1 MLATKKGR
9 PHLGLIIFSV
19 IFLSNAALSNGNYL
33 FYIYGSSFCPAC
45 RFAKEILSSA
55 YGVSA
60 VVFRDIY
67 AVKKYMEDYLRLY
80 SLFNLGNESYIP
92 LIVIYNNDVLEAV
105 VVGVIPTEEENITMA
120 VFINSWS
127 SFLNNCSKEQ
137 EVLVSI
143 GGVMKKIEYAK
154 VASEVYEM
162 VLEEEDRRALA
173 LSLLQVLCLF
183 NSKMKFSEKYYVE
196 DAIFNYS
203 GVSYFL
209 PDIPEVIDDIRSLW
223 KDPYVRFKEFDVKRG
238 NGLLWVE
245 GVVELFTQDGTKG
258 EGVFRI
264 GFTRVEND
272 FKIAKESLEVRIL
285 EV

>member
-9 PHLGLIIFSV
+9 SHLGLIIFSV
-19 IFLSNAALSNGNYL
+19 MFLSNAALSNGNYL

-92 LIVIYNNDVLEAV
+92 LIVIYSDSTLEAV
-105 VVGVIPTEEENITMA
+105 VVGATPTEEENVTKG
-120 VFINSWS
+120 WS
-127 SFLNNCSKEQ
+127 DFLGRASKEQ
-137 EVLVSI
+137 EVLVSV

>member
-1 MLATKKGR
+1 VLATKKGR

-19 IFLSNAALSNGNYL
+19 MFLSNAALSNGNYL

-92 LIVIYNNDVLEAV
+92 LIVIYSDSTLEAV
-105 VVGVIPTEEENITMA
+105 VVGATPTEEENVTKG
-120 VFINSWS
+120 WS
-127 SFLNNCSKEQ
+127 DFLGRASKEQ
-137 EVLVSI
+137 EVLVSV

-162 VLEEEDRRALA
+162 VLEEEDKRVLA

>member
-1 MLATKKGR
+1 VLATKKGR
-9 PHLGLIIFSV
+9 SHLGLIIFSV
-19 IFLSNAALSNGNYL
+19 MFLSNAALSNGNYL

-92 LIVIYNNDVLEAV
+92 LIVIYSDSTLEAV
-105 VVGVIPTEEENITMA
+105 VVGATPTEEENVTKG
-120 VFINSWS
+120 WS
-127 SFLNNCSKEQ
+127 DFLGRASKEQ
-137 EVLVSI
+137 EVLVSV

>member
-19 IFLSNAALSNGNYL
+19 MFLSNAALSNGNYL

-92 LIVIYNNDVLEAV
+92 LIVIYSDSTLEAV
-105 VVGVIPTEEENITMA
+105 VVGATPTEEENVTKG
-120 VFINSWS
+120 WS
-127 SFLNNCSKEQ
+127 DFLGRASKEQ
-137 EVLVSI
+137 EVLVSV

-162 VLEEEDRRALA
+162 VLEEEDKRVLA

>member
-1 MLATKKGR
+1 M
-9 PHLGLIIFSV
+9 
-19 IFLSNAALSNGNYL
+19 
-33 FYIYGSSFCPAC
+33 
-45 RFAKEILSSA
+45 
-55 YGVSA
+55 
-60 VVFRDIY
+60 VFRDIY

-92 LIVIYNNDVLEAV
+92 LIVIYSDSTLEAV
-105 VVGVIPTEEENITMA
+105 VVGATPTEEENVTKG
-120 VFINSWS
+120 WS
-127 SFLNNCSKEQ
+127 DFLGRASKEQ
-137 EVLVSI
+137 EVLVSV

>member
-19 IFLSNAALSNGNYL
+19 IFLSNVAFSNSNYL

-92 LIVIYNNDVLEAV
+92 LIVIYSDSTLEAV
-105 VVGVIPTEEENITMA
+105 VVGATPTEEENVTKG
-120 VFINSWS
+120 WS
-127 SFLNNCSKEQ
+127 DFLGRASKEQ
-137 EVLVSI
+137 EVLVSV